1 MNTKMILLA
10 AALLSGPAVLAQTTI
25 TPGKSTQVA
34 PETRPVGDIPDNQ
47 AFVRYSNAAGGY
59 SLEVPEGW
67 ARTVKGSQV
76 AFVSKLGSVEV
87 STAAGRT
94 PLSASSVKANELAA
108 LAKTTGN
115 LKTTAVNV
123 VKLPAGAAIRAS
135 FTSTGAVNAVTG
147 KAPALEN
154 ELFVLN
160 HAGQRVT
167 VRFSAPLGS
176 DNVDAWKQM
185 STSLRWR

>member
-1 MNTKMILLA
+1 MNAKMILLA
-10 AALLSGPAVLAQTTI
+10 AALLSAPTVLAQT

-34 PETRPVGDIPDNQ
+34 PEIHPVGDIPDNQ
-47 AFVRYSNAAGGY
+47 AFIRYSNAAGGY

-87 STAAGRT
+87 WTAKGGGT
-94 PLSASSVKANELAA
+94 LSASSVKMNELAA
-108 LAKTTGN
+108 LEKTTGS
-115 LKTTAVNV
+115 LKTTAVSA

-135 FTSTGAVNAVTG
+135 FTSTGPVNAVTG

-154 ELFVLN
+154 ELFVLD
-160 HAGQRVT
+160 HAGKRMM
-167 VRFSAPLGS
+167 VRFSAPFGS

-185 STSLRWR
+185 SDSLRWR

>member
-10 AALLSGPAVLAQTTI
+10 ATLLSGPAVLAQTT
-25 TPGKSTQVA
+25 PGKSAQVA
-34 PETRPVGDIPDNQ
+34 PEVHPVGDIPDNQ
-47 AFVRYSNAAGGY
+47 AFVRYSNAAGRY

-67 ARTVKGSQV
+67 ARTVKGADVS
-76 AFVSKLGSVEV
+76 FVSKLGSVEV
-87 STAAGRT
+87 STAAGST
-94 PLSASSVKANELAA
+94 PLNASSVKANELAA

-115 LKTTAVNV
+115 LKTTAVKA

-135 FTSTGAVNAVTG
+135 FTSTGPVNAVTG

-160 HAGQRVT
+160 HAGKRVM

-185 STSLRWR
+185 SDSLRWR